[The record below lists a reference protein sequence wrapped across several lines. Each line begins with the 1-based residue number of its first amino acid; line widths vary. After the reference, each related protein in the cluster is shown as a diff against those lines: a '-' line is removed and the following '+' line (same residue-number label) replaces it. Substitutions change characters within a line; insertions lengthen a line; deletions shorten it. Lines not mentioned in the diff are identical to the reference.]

1 MFDNVSK
8 CVTGGGSRLVKAKS
22 SPNVSKVTLSF
33 TRKQNQLNQT
43 TSSAIAPNKSS
54 RSTKPPTISKISIK
68 TSNNVVNP
76 PRRASTNLDS
86 SKSRLVVPSKPL
98 KRSPNEARPDAAKT
112 ISLAARNDKKKVC
125 KSASSSSTC
134 MILEDRALLKKG
146 LTYMPEKRPA
156 KPEALRKKNLL
167 DRSVSLSSVS
177 SDSQTN
183 SSSSRWIPIFSE
195 KRSAEKEKKTEL
207 SGKGLINRST
217 SLWNVRT
224 PRVDNSQ
231 YGKPSGA
238 PARLNSVFRP
248 SKIPLPASRF
258 TGLGRSLA
266 DLSQVDRAGETI
278 GQTMISFELD
288 LDASSNERIYENCR
302 ETLDRA
308 SKFNSLRSTSMSN
321 LEERAARLMAQLEN
335 DLESKEIVS
344 VDVVDVAP
352 PCRTEIVYEDRETPR
367 NDKNHISVDKCDF
380 EDDKNNEASR
390 EKVKNKKT
398 IISKDIISENINAK
412 SEKDSQKEESVIK
425 ESKSNRIKICE
436 NPDEFTKELK
446 RSKENPNS
454 IQELRRNW
462 EKQIEGITNQNIDA
476 KTIHAANSGRITV
489 NLSKATRIGNDV
501 VDNAQETKRKQNVVG
516 KRAKDIEHLVNFFN
530 CKNIDAAK
538 EPPREVLIKSRS
550 VDVPIIDTP
559 ALKKNESKSGNEY
572 SGYAS
577 DGNCSEDSGHMSN
590 ENEVEWKETMENQ
603 GQREMNEFKGQQY
616 FSRIDRDDDNNGM
629 KIFEP
634 TIVHR
639 LAEPEKKIIVNRN
652 PLMSNDVSSTDN
664 CRDDRCSENG
674 RQVRVERL
682 QSRTVVNLNT
692 DSAQ

>member
-22 SPNVSKVTLSF
+22 SPNVSKATLPSA
-33 TRKQNQLNQT
+33 RKNQSNQT
-43 TSSAIAPNKSS
+43 TTNPTIAPNKSS
-54 RSTKPPTISKISIK
+54 RSTKPPTNSKISIK
-68 TSNNVVNP
+68 TSNDIVNP
-76 PRRASTNLDS
+76 PRRASTNLES

-112 ISLAARNDKKKVC
+112 VSLAARNDKRKVC
-125 KSASSSSTC
+125 KTASSSSTC
-134 MILEDRALLKKG
+134 TILEDRALLKKG
-146 LTYMPEKRPA
+146 LTYTPEKRPA
-156 KPEALRKKNLL
+156 KPEALRRKSLL
-167 DRSVSLSSVS
+167 DRSASLSSVS
-177 SDSQTN
+177 SPDNQT
-183 SSSSRWIPIFSE
+183 SSSSPRWILFSE

-207 SGKGLINRST
+207 PGKSLINRST

-224 PRVDNSQ
+224 PRADNSQ
-231 YGKPSGA
+231 GGKSSA
-238 PARLNSVFRP
+238 ARLNSVFRP
-248 SKIPLPASRF
+248 SKIPLPATRS

-278 GQTMISFELD
+278 GQTMISFELN
-288 LDASSNERIYENCR
+288 LDGSSNERIYENCR

-335 DLESKEIVS
+335 DLESKEIVP
-344 VDVVDVAP
+344 VDVMDVAP
-352 PCRTEIVYEDRETPR
+352 PCRTEVVYEDRETLR
-367 NDKNHISVDKCDF
+367 NDENITMEKCDF
-380 EDDKNNEASR
+380 EDDKNDEISR
-390 EKVKNKKT
+390 EKGKRKKT
-398 IISKDIISENINAK
+398 ITSKDISENINNIK
-412 SEKDSQKEESVIK
+412 SEKDSPKKESVIK

-436 NPDEFTKELK
+436 NPDEFTKESK
-446 RSKENPNS
+446 KSKENVNS

-462 EKQIEGITNQNIDA
+462 EKQIGGTACQNTDA
-476 KTIHAANSGRITV
+476 KTIHAANSGKITV
-489 NLSKATRIGNDV
+489 NLSKATRIGNDT
-501 VDNAQETKRKQNVVG
+501 VDNAQETKRKQNIVG

-530 CKNIDAAK
+530 CKNIETAK
-538 EPPREVLIKSRS
+538 EPPREVLIKPRS

-603 GQREMNEFKGQQY
+603 GRREMNEFKEQQY
-616 FSRIDRDDDNNGM
+616 FNRIDRDDDNNVM

-639 LAEPEKKIIVNRN
+639 LAEPEKKIVINRKS
-652 PLMSNDVSSTDN
+652 PLMSSDVSSTDN
-664 CRDDRCSENG
+664 CRDDKCSENE
-674 RQVRVERL
+674 RQVRVEQL

>member
-22 SPNVSKVTLSF
+22 SPNVSKAALSS
-33 TRKQNQLNQT
+33 TRKQNQSNQT
-43 TSSAIAPNKSS
+43 TTNPTIAPNKSS
-54 RSTKPPTISKISIK
+54 RLTKPTISKISIK
-68 TSNNVVNP
+68 TSNDVINP

-112 ISLAARNDKKKVC
+112 VSLAARNDKKKVC

-134 MILEDRALLKKG
+134 TILEDRALLKKG
-146 LTYMPEKRPA
+146 LTYTPEKRPA
-156 KPEALRKKNLL
+156 KPEALRKSLL

-177 SDSQTN
+177 SDNQTN
-183 SSSSRWIPIFSE
+183 SSNPRWTSIF
-195 KRSAEKEKKTEL
+195 SAEKEKKTEL
-207 SGKGLINRST
+207 SGKSLINRST

-224 PRVDNSQ
+224 PRADNSQ
-231 YGKPSGA
+231 CGKTSGA

-248 SKIPLPASRF
+248 SKIPLPATRS

-278 GQTMISFELD
+278 GRTMISFELD
-288 LDASSNERIYENCR
+288 LDDSNERIYENCR

-352 PCRTEIVYEDRETPR
+352 PCRTEIVYEDRETLR
-367 NDKNHISVDKCDF
+367 NDKNNISIEKCDF
-380 EDDKNNEASR
+380 EDDKNNETSR
-390 EKVKNKKT
+390 EKVKRKKT
-398 IISKDIISENINAK
+398 VISKDISENINEK
-412 SEKDSQKEESVIK
+412 SEKDSQKKESVIK
-425 ESKSNRIKICE
+425 ESKSNRITISE

-446 RSKENPNS
+446 KSKENLNS

-462 EKQIEGITNQNIDA
+462 EKQIGGITNQNTDA
-476 KTIHAANSGRITV
+476 KTTHAANSGRITV
-489 NLSKATRIGNDV
+489 NPSKTTRIGNDV
-501 VDNAQETKRKQNVVG
+501 VDNAQEKRKQSIVG
-516 KRAKDIEHLVNFFN
+516 KRTKDIEHLVNFFN
-530 CKNIDAAK
+530 CKNIEATK
-538 EPPREVLIKSRS
+538 ESPREVLIKPRS
-550 VDVPIIDTP
+550 VDVPVIDTP
-559 ALKKNESKSGNEY
+559 NLKKNESKNGNEY

-577 DGNCSEDSGHMSN
+577 DGNCSEDSGHISN

-616 FSRIDRDDDNNGM
+616 FGRIGRDDDSNGI

-639 LAEPEKKIIVNRN
+639 LVEPEKKVIINRN
-652 PLMSNDVSSTDN
+652 GPLMSSDVSSTDN

-682 QSRTVVNLNT
+682 QSRTVINLNT

>member
-22 SPNVSKVTLSF
+22 SPNVSKATLSSA
-33 TRKQNQLNQT
+33 RKQSQSNQT
-43 TSSAIAPNKSS
+43 TTNPTIAPNKSS
-54 RSTKPPTISKISIK
+54 RSTKPPTNSKISIK
-68 TSNNVVNP
+68 TSNDVVNP

-86 SKSRLVVPSKPL
+86 SKSRLVAPSKPL
-98 KRSPNEARPDAAKT
+98 KRSPDEARPDAAKT
-112 ISLAARNDKKKVC
+112 VSLAARNDKRKVC
-125 KSASSSSTC
+125 KTASSSSTC
-134 MILEDRALLKKG
+134 TILEDRALLKKG
-146 LTYMPEKRPA
+146 LTYTPEKRPA
-156 KPEALRKKNLL
+156 KPEALRRRSLL
-167 DRSVSLSSVS
+167 DRSVSLNSVS
-177 SDSQTN
+177 SPDNQTN
-183 SSSSRWIPIFSE
+183 SNSPRWIFSE

-207 SGKGLINRST
+207 SRKSLINRST

-224 PRVDNSQ
+224 PRADNSQ
-231 YGKPSGA
+231 CGKSSGA

-248 SKIPLPASRF
+248 SKIPLPATRS

-278 GQTMISFELD
+278 GQTMVSFELN

-335 DLESKEIVS
+335 DLESKEIVP
-344 VDVVDVAP
+344 VDVMDVAP
-352 PCRTEIVYEDRETPR
+352 PCRTEIVYEDRETLR
-367 NDKNHISVDKCDF
+367 NDENITIEKCDF
-380 EDDKNNEASR
+380 EDDKNNEVSR
-390 EKVKNKKT
+390 EKVKKKKT
-398 IISKDIISENINAK
+398 IISKDISENINNMK
-412 SEKDSQKEESVIK
+412 LEKDSQKKESVIK

-446 RSKENPNS
+446 KSKENVNS

-462 EKQIEGITNQNIDA
+462 EKQIGGTASQNIDA
-476 KTIHAANSGRITV
+476 KTIHPANSGKITV

-501 VDNAQETKRKQNVVG
+501 VDNAQETKRKQNIVG

-530 CKNIDAAK
+530 CKNIEAAK

-550 VDVPIIDTP
+550 VDPIIDTP

-603 GQREMNEFKGQQY
+603 GQRENEFKGQQY

-629 KIFEP
+629 KIFKP

-639 LAEPEKKIIVNRN
+639 LAEPEKKIIINRKS
-652 PLMSNDVSSTDN
+652 PLMSSDVSSTDN

-674 RQVRVERL
+674 RQVRVEQL